1 MKKRKIIV
9 VGQLPNRGKFESG
22 QVLSPQ
28 GVCRAL
34 KACDCSHPPFIE
46 VKDATMG
53 SRKFLSKPR
62 DTDI

>member
-34 KACDCSHPPFIE
+34 KAWDCSNPPFIE
-46 VKDATMG
+46 VKPATM
-53 SRKFLSKPR
+53 SRNVSQKQSNN
-62 DTDI
+62 I